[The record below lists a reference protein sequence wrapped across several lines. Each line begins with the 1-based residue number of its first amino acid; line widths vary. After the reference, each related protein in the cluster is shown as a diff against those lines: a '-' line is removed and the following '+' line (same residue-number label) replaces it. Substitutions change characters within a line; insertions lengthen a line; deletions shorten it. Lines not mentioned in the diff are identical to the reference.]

1 MTFNIDKIRKDFP
14 ILQRTING
22 NRLTYLDSAAS
33 SQKPIQVID
42 YIRNFQ
48 KRDYANVHRGL
59 HFLSNASTEA
69 FEGAREKVKNFLNAN
84 RVEEIV
90 FTMGATDAINL
101 VAYSYAEPNL
111 IKDDEIILSTL
122 EHHSNIVP
130 WNFLRERKGINIK
143 WVDND
148 NNGNISVES
157 IRNLVTKKTKIIAI
171 TQMSN
176 VLGSIIPLKEIIQ
189 FAHSKEILVLV
200 DGCQGIAHQETDIR
214 DLDCDFYVF
223 SGHKLYGPTGVGV
236 LYAKYELL
244 DKMRPWRGG
253 GEMIKEVSKDS
264 ISYGNPPYKF
274 EAGTPNFVQVV
285 GLGKAIDYFTER
297 NKEDIFQHEHS
308 ISEYA
313 YESLS
318 NMKALKLYGDKN
330 ISSPII
336 SFSVEGSH
344 PHDIATIIDNYGV
357 AIRAG
362 HHCAQPLMNFLGV
375 TSTARASIGMYTS
388 KEDIDNL
395 IISLEKAIKIFN

>member
-59 HFLSNASTEA
+59 HFLSNTSTEA

-111 IKDDEIILSTL
+111 IKDDEVILSTL

-143 WVDND
+143 WVDSD

-285 GLGKAIDYFTER
+285 GLGEAIDYFTER

>member
-48 KRDYANVHRGL
+48 IRDYANVHRGL

-143 WVDND
+143 WVDSD

-157 IRNLVTKKTKIIAI
+157 IRNLVTKKTKMIAI

-285 GLGKAIDYFTER
+285 GLGEAIDYFTER

>member
-42 YIRNFQ
+42 YIGNFQ

-59 HFLSNASTEA
+59 HFLSNTSTEA
-69 FEGAREKVKNFLNAN
+69 FEGAREKVKNFLNTN

-111 IKDDEIILSTL
+111 IKDDEVILSTL

-143 WVDND
+143 WVDSD

-157 IRNLVTKKTKIIAI
+157 IRNLVTKRTKIIAI

>member
-1 MTFNIDKIRKDFP
+1 MTFNIDKIREDFP
-14 ILQRTING
+14 ILQRNING

-48 KRDYANVHRGL
+48 IRDYANVHRGL

-143 WVDND
+143 WVDSD

-157 IRNLVTKKTKIIAI
+157 VRNLVTKKTKIIAI

-274 EAGTPNFVQVV
+274 EAGTPNIVQVV
-285 GLGKAIDYFTER
+285 GLGEAIDYFTER
-297 NKEDIFQHEHS
+297 NKEDIFQHEHN
-308 ISEYA
+308 ISAYA

-318 NMKALKLYGDKN
+318 NMKAVKLYGDKN
-330 ISSPII
+330 VSSPII

-344 PHDIATIIDNYGV
+344 PHDIATVIDNYGV

>member
-48 KRDYANVHRGL
+48 IRDYANVHRGL

-143 WVDND
+143 WVDSD

-157 IRNLVTKKTKIIAI
+157 IRNLVTKRTKIIAI